1 MAEVE
6 GDMEK
11 VEDLRLE
18 LEDLEDRAKELD
30 SMRTST
36 ISAIRSIHNHM
47 CTHHQIALHLSVSH
61 QADSFFH
68 WPPPVR

>member
-11 VEDLRLE
+11 AEDLRLE

-30 SMRTST
+30 NIRTST
-36 ISAIRSIHNHM
+36 ISAIRSV
-47 CTHHQIALHLSVSH
+47 CRDLYASLSSCSLTSYSSERYFHLG
-61 QADSFFH
+61 
-68 WPPPVR
+68 